1 MAHPSAAWRPAV
13 LLLVWTMVL
22 TGLALYAVRA
32 QARIAMLPA
41 LALWLTVGFW
51 SVEMQPA
58 PSPQPELVHY
68 ADGLQR
74 MVHGHI
80 ARIRELPPQPSDEAA
95 EHDNQPVLTVD
106 LAVDEVEEITPD
118 LSRMVPVNGGIRIN
132 LAGDS
137 TPITL
142 RCGDAV
148 EATLRLRTPERYRD
162 PGAWQ
167 YADYLAAQGIGVTAT
182 LPAARLLTNT
192 NDHRAGTI
200 RCKLYAAQR
209 WASGRL
215 MAYVDSR
222 ANTQLPKALR
232 LSADDAGML
241 NAMLLGDRDRL
252 NHTLRLGF
260 ERTGSFHLFV
270 VSGMHVAL
278 LAGALFYLCR
288 RLRLPQVAATVS
300 TIAITALY
308 ALLTGFGAPVQR
320 ALLMSSIF
328 LIARLLNRDR
338 NVMNSLGA
346 AALAVLVLSP
356 SALFEASFQ
365 MTFLVIVAIGGIAI
379 PLGEWSFLPYARAA
393 RNLDHLW
400 LDLGMHP
407 RLAEFRIRLR
417 IWGEHLEPLLGGVG
431 LRAPA
436 VLVRCSLWLL
446 ELLLIGVVAEMV
458 MVLPMA
464 TYFHRAT
471 IFALPANV
479 FSIPLVAILAPM
491 GVVTFLASLIGPWF
505 AAIPASATALLLHA
519 ITSVIDHISRLHAA
533 DWRIPGPSPWIFSL
547 AVACWLTL
555 CWLVRRSPRCAI
567 LAGALLP
574 LIAAIVLWPEPVIF
588 TPHDLEVTAIDVGQ
602 GDSLLL
608 VSPEGRTMLVDAGG
622 PVGRGE
628 NATLN
633 TKFDVGE
640 DVVSPY
646 LWSRRMR
653 HLDIVALTHAHSDH
667 MGGMAAMLRNFRP
680 HELWVGIDPDSKA
693 YESLLKEAREL
704 GITIVHLHAGDAR
717 TLGGIGF
724 SVLAPAPA
732 YRNPGAPVNDDSLV
746 LRADYGQ
753 ASVLLEGDAEAP
765 SERAMVTAGDVH
777 PVTLLKVGHHGS
789 RTSTTPEFFAAA
801 HPQTAVISVGKGNT
815 FGHPRPEV
823 IERLAQAHTRV
834 YRTDRFGLT
843 RFLLTRD
850 GGIREIESGP

>member
-1 MAHPSAAWRPAV
+1 MMLLAWTLILAAI
-13 LLLVWTMVL
+13 
-22 TGLALYAVRA
+22 ALYAVRA
-32 QARIAMLPA
+32 RARIAVLPA

-51 SVEMQPA
+51 SAEMQPA
-58 PSPQPELVHY
+58 PSPQAELVRY

-74 MVHGHI
+74 MVRAHI
-80 ARIRELPPQPSDEAA
+80 ARVRELPAQFSDEAG
-95 EHDNQPVLTVD
+95 EHDDRPVFAID
-106 LAVDEVEEITPD
+106 LAVDQVEDITPD
-118 LSRMVPVNGGIRIN
+118 LSQMVPVNGGIRVT
-132 LAGDS
+132 LTGDS
-137 TPITL
+137 APRSL

-167 YADYLAAQGIGVTAT
+167 YADYLAAQGIGATAT
-182 LPAARLLTNT
+182 LPATHLLTIG
-192 NDHRAGTI
+192 DHRAGTM
-200 RCKLYAAQR
+200 RCRLYAAQR

-215 MAYVDSR
+215 MTYVDSR
-222 ANTQLPKALR
+222 ANAHLPKALR
-232 LSADDAGML
+232 LNADDAGML
-241 NAMLLGDRDRL
+241 NAMLFGDRDRL
-252 NHTLRLGF
+252 SHTLRLGF

-278 LAGALFYLCR
+278 LAGALFFLCR
-288 RLRLPQVAATVS
+288 RLRLPRVAATAC
-300 TIAITALY
+300 TIVITALY

-417 IWGEHLEPLLGGVG
+417 IWGEHLEPLLGGWG
-431 LRAPA
+431 LRVPA
-436 VLVRCSLWLL
+436 VLVRRSLWLL

-479 FSIPLVAILAPM
+479 LSIPLVAILAPM
-491 GVVTFLASLIGPWF
+491 GVMTFLASLISPWL
-505 AAIPASATALLLHA
+505 AVIPASATGLLLHA
-519 ITSVIDHISRLHAA
+519 ITSVIGHISRLHAA
-533 DWRIPGPSPWIFSL
+533 DWRIPGPSPWVFSF
-547 AVACWLTL
+547 AVVCWLTL
-555 CWLVRRSPRCAI
+555 CWLVRRSPRCAM
-567 LAGALLP
+567 LAGVLLP
-574 LIAAIVLWPEPVIF
+574 MVAAMVLWPEPVLF
-588 TPHDLEVTAIDVGQ
+588 TSQDLEVTAIDVGQ

-628 NATLN
+628 NATLS

-653 HLDIVALTHAHSDH
+653 HLDVVALTHAHSDH
-667 MGGMAAMLRNFRP
+667 MGGMAAVLRNFRP
-680 HELWVGIDPDSKA
+680 HELWVGIDPDSGA
-693 YESLLKEAREL
+693 YDALLHEARDL
-704 GITIVHLHAGDAR
+704 GIAIVHLHAGDAR
-717 TLGGIGF
+717 MLGGIGF

-732 YRNPGAPVNDDSLV
+732 YRNPHAPVNDDSLV
-746 LRADYGQ
+746 LRVDYGQ
-753 ASVLLEGDAEAP
+753 ASVLLEGDAETP
-765 SERAMVTAGDVH
+765 SERAMLASGEVH

-801 HPQTAVISVGKGNT
+801 HPQMAVISVGKGNT

-823 IERLAQAHTRV
+823 IERLAEAHTRV

-843 RFLLTRD
+843 QFLLTRD

>member
-1 MAHPSAAWRPAV
+1 MLLAWT
-13 LLLVWTMVL
+13 LVL
-22 TGLALYAVRA
+22 TGLALYGVRT
-32 QARIAMLPA
+32 QARIALLPA

-51 SVEMQPA
+51 SAEIQPA
-58 PSPQPELVHY
+58 PSPQTELVRY

-74 MVHGHI
+74 MVRAHI
-80 ARIRELPPQPSDEAA
+80 VRVRELPLQPSDEAA
-95 EHDNQPVLTVD
+95 KHDDRPALAID

-118 LSRMVPVNGGIRIN
+118 LSRMVPVNGGIRVT
-132 LAGDS
+132 LDGDS
-137 TPITL
+137 TPMTL

-167 YADYLAAQGIGVTAT
+167 YAEYLAAQGIRATAT
-182 LPAARLLTNT
+182 LPAARLLTT
-192 NDHRAGTI
+192 PRDHRAGTI
-200 RCKLYAAQR
+200 RCALYAAQR

-215 MAYVDSR
+215 RAYVESR
-222 ANTQLPKALR
+222 ANTRLPKILR

-241 NAMLLGDRDRL
+241 NAMLFGDRDRL
-252 NHTLRLGF
+252 SHTLRLGF

-278 LAGALFYLCR
+278 LAGVLFYLCR
-288 RLRLPQVAATVS
+288 RLSLPQIAATAS

-356 SALFEASFQ
+356 SSLFEASFQ

-379 PLGEWSFLPYARAA
+379 PLGKWSFLPYARAV

-417 IWGEHLEPLLGGVG
+417 IWGEHLEPVLGGWG

-464 TYFHRAT
+464 AYFHRAT

-479 FSIPLVAILAPM
+479 LSIPLVAILAPM
-491 GVVTFLASLIGPWF
+491 GVVTFLASLITPWL
-505 AAIPASATALLLHA
+505 AAIPASVTALLLHT
-519 ITSVIDHISRLHAA
+519 ITSVIGHISRLHLA
-533 DWRIPGPSPWIFSL
+533 DWRIPGPSPWVFAL

-555 CWLVRRSPRCAI
+555 CWLVRRSPRYAM

-574 LIAAIVLWPEPVIF
+574 LIAAVVLWPEPAVV
-588 TPHDLEVTAIDVGQ
+588 TQHELEVTAIDVGQ

-608 VSPEGRTMLVDAGG
+608 VSPEGRTMLIDAGG

-628 NATLN
+628 NAALH

-653 HLDIVALTHAHSDH
+653 RLDVMVLTHAHSDH
-667 MGGMAAMLRNFRP
+667 MGGMAAVLRNFRP
-680 HELWVGIDPDSKA
+680 SELWVGVDPDSVA
-693 YESLLKEAREL
+693 YTALLKEAREL
-704 GITIVHLHAGDAR
+704 GIAIVHLHAGDAR
-717 TLGGIGF
+717 MLGGIGF

-732 YRNPGAPVNDDSLV
+732 YRNPRAPVNDDSLV

-765 SERAMVTAGDVH
+765 SERAMLMAGEVH

-801 HPQTAVISVGKGNT
+801 RPRMAVISVGKGNT

-823 IERLAQAHTRV
+823 IERLAQAHVRV
-834 YRTDRFGLT
+834 YRTDRFGLSQ
-843 RFLLTRD
+843 FLLTRE
-850 GGIREIESGP
+850 GGIREIESIP